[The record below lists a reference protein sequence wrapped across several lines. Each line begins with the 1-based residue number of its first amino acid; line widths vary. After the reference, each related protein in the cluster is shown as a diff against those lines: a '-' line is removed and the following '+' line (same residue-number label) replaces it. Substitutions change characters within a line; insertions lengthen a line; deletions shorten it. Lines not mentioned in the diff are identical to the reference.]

1 MKVRG
6 NYLVLY
12 GIELI
17 TGILIF
23 TLCWFY
29 GDIGLVALAL
39 FFVGMALTMKT
50 QVDEREMQLMYKAG
64 GIEPAV
70 IGAVMTIIYFSL
82 PTLNWFHSFIS
93 VAMVTRGIS
102 GLVLFVRE

>member
-29 GDIGLVALAL
+29 GDIGLAALAL
-39 FFVGMALTMKT
+39 FFVGMAITLRT
-50 QVDEREMQLMYKAG
+50 QVDEREMQLMYKASA
-64 GIEPAV
+64 IEPNV
-70 IGAVMTIIYFSL
+70 IGAVMAVIYFWL
-82 PTLNWFHSFIS
+82 PMFNWFHSFIS

-102 GLVLFVRE
+102 GLILFARE

>member
-17 TGILIF
+17 SGILIF

-29 GDIGLVALAL
+29 GDVGLSALVL
-39 FFVGMALTMKT
+39 FFIGMTVTLRK
-50 QVDEREMQLMYKAG
+50 QVDEREMQLMYKAAAA
-64 GIEPAV
+64 EPVV
-70 IGAVMTIIYFSL
+70 IGAAMAVIYFSL
-82 PTLNWFHSFIS
+82 PMVNWFHSFIS
-93 VAMVTRGIS
+93 IAMVTRGIS
-102 GLVLFVRE
+102 GLIVFARE